1 MGANSTD
8 GMIIKAVG
16 ASGIGFG
23 LAALLAPDLL
33 AKAYGFPSSTPSFRY
48 MGRLWGTAL
57 GAVGV
62 LSLTASTD
70 EERKRIA
77 MIGTAVNV
85 VDSIVAFTAGGL
97 PARARVQAGL
107 TSATIAAA
115 SAKVLSS
122 GT

>member
-1 MGANSTD
+1 MSDDATNDAIT
-8 GMIIKAVG
+8 KAVG
-16 ASGIGFG
+16 AGGVGFG

-33 AKAYGFPSSTPSFRY
+33 AQMYGFPAATPSFRY

-57 GAVGV
+57 GAVGM

-70 EERKRIA
+70 AERKRLA
-77 MIGTAVNV
+77 MIGTVVNV
-85 VDSIVAFTAGGL
+85 IDTVVAFTASGL

-107 TSATIAAA
+107 TSAGFAAA

-122 GT
+122 S

>member
-1 MGANSTD
+1 MGAMSD
-8 GMIIKAVG
+8 DEMITKVVG

-33 AKAYGFPSSTPSFRY
+33 AKVYGFPTTTPSFRY

-57 GAVGV
+57 GAVGA

-77 MIGTAVNV
+77 MIGAAVNV
-85 VDSIVAFTAGGL
+85 IDTVVAFSASGL
-97 PARARVQAGL
+97 PARARLQAGL
-107 TSATIAAA
+107 TSAGFAAA
-115 SAKVLSS
+115 SAKVLA
-122 GT
+122 GA